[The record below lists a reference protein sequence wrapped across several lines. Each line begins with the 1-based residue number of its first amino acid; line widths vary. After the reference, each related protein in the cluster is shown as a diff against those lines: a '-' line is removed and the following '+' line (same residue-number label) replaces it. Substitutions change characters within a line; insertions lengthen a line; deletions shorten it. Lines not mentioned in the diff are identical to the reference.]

1 MTTARYF
8 ERLKMML
15 LQLEFVEEV
24 IVREELITDDFGY
37 LRLRFTL
44 SNGDIVELFEYVVKD
59 QNAIRTVNYSFHL
72 QDANAVLLKRWDNA
86 PHHPELESF
95 PHHLHHGKEVF
106 PSRPMNS
113 FAFLTFLKRH
123 FREGRRSG

>member
-24 IVREELITDDFGY
+24 IVREELISDDFGY

-44 SNGDIVELFEYVVKD
+44 SNGDIVV
-59 QNAIRTVNYSFHL
+59 
-72 QDANAVLLKRWDNA
+72 
-86 PHHPELESF
+86 
-95 PHHLHHGKEVF
+95 GKKF
-106 PSRPMNS
+106 YP
-113 FAFLTFLKRH
+113 L
-123 FREGRRSG
+123 GQ

>member
-44 SNGDIVELFEYVVKD
+44 SNGDIVELFEYVVKE

-95 PHHLHHGKEVF
+95 PHHLHYGKEVL

-113 FAFLTFLKRH
+113 FAFLAFLKQH
-123 FREGRRSG
+123 FGEGRSRG